1 MQSLEEQKAA
11 ARKQHEKQ
19 KKEQQDLD
27 LKQMEYTNA
36 KDEEWKKR
44 EERKTFER
52 RQHAQNLM
60 NETAEKNSGSGGK
73 RGEKMTKEEL
83 RFNKEL
89 LKEVSKI
96 KKQGNFNSLL
106 EQCQTE
112 NNKITNLQ

>member
-1 MQSLEEQKAA
+1 M
-11 ARKQHEKQ
+11 
-19 KKEQQDLD
+19 D
-27 LKQMEYTNA
+27 YTNA

-44 EERKTFER
+44 EERKTLER

-60 NETAEKNSGSGGK
+60 NETADKNSGNGGK